1 MRSKASP
8 PLTYT
13 VNRGTVCVA
22 DGYRITVRVRHGRLT
37 VEDGFGPHR
46 RRREYTRVTTPIARL
61 VVVGN
66 GGSISLEAL
75 CWLRDLGA
83 ALIHVARDG
92 RLVTTTTNETPD
104 PRLRRAQ
111 ALAATTA
118 TGLEISRSIL
128 TEKLRGQQRTLGTLT
143 ADPKL
148 LDAMAAATSRL
159 ETATSV
165 DELVWAERDAALAY
179 WSSWSTVRVRF
190 VPRDRDRVPDH
201 WHGFGQR
208 SSPLTS
214 GPRLATNPANA
225 ILNYL
230 YALLEAESRLA
241 LLAVGLDPCVG
252 IVHADT
258 RGRDSLA
265 LDLMEAARP
274 ALDDHVLTLLRSR
287 DFRASHFS
295 ETRTGACTIRPPLTE
310 ELAETLATWRRVVA
324 PTAEQLTRQLAE
336 QAIRK
341 GRPLPTPLTRANH
354 AASREPVRK
363 RVPPKAP
370 LPPRTCKRCGE
381 ALSNRRRTYCDVCL
395 PIFQREQLEARPP
408 RTTSG
413 RIAITTPDPT
423 HGGEAAR
430 RRGTTNTLRK
440 REARVWDEQY
450 GKLLDLAAFDR
461 EILPEIQKVSLSVLS
476 RATGLS
482 IRYVSQIRRGEK
494 RPHPRHWEALVR
506 AVDRNSAEANESPGG
521 NLGER
526 RDNVI
531 SR

>member
-1 MRSKASP
+1 MRNKAST
-8 PLTYT
+8 PLRYT
-13 VNRGTVCVA
+13 VNHGTTCVA
-22 DGYRITVRVRHGRLT
+22 DGYRVIVRVRRGRLI
-37 VEDGFGPHR
+37 VEDGFGPDR

-66 GGSISLEAL
+66 GGSISLESL

-92 RLVTTTTNETPD
+92 RLVTTTANESPD

-111 ALAATTA
+111 ALAATTH
-118 TGLEISRSIL
+118 TGLEVSRSIL
-128 TEKLRGQQRTLGTLT
+128 TEKIRGQQRTLRTLT

-148 LDAMAAATSRL
+148 LDALAAAASRL
-159 ETATSV
+159 ETATSI

-179 WSSWSTVRVRF
+179 WSSWSAVSVRF
-190 VPRDRDRVPDH
+190 VPRDRDRVPEH
-201 WHGFGQR
+201 WHTFCQR
-208 SSPLTS
+208 TSPLTS

-225 ILNYL
+225 LLNYL

-241 LLAVGLDPCVG
+241 LLAVGLDPGLG

-274 ALDDHVLTLLRSR
+274 AVDDHVLTLLRSR
-287 DFRASHFS
+287 NFHASHFS
-295 ETRTGACTIRPPLTE
+295 ETRTGACTIRSPLTE
-310 ELAETLATWRRVVA
+310 ELAETLVTWRRVVA

-336 QAIRK
+336 PASRK

-354 AASREPVRK
+354 IASREPVRK
-363 RVPPKAP
+363 RIPPMAP
-370 LPPRTCKRCGE
+370 LPPRNCKRCGE

-395 PIFQREQLEARPP
+395 PIFRLEQLEPRPAREVSE
-408 RTTSG
+408 RGLSV
-413 RIAITTPDPT
+413 TPDPT

-430 RRGTTNTLRK
+430 RRGATNVLRK
-440 REARVWDEQY
+440 LEVRAWDERY
-450 GKLLDLAAFDR
+450 GKLVELGAFDR
-461 EILPEIQKVSLSVLS
+461 EILPQIQNVSLSVLS

-494 RPHPRHWEALVR
+494 RPHPRHWDALMQV
-506 AVDRNSAEANESPGG
+506 AVDVKG
-521 NLGER
+521 
-526 RDNVI
+526 D
-531 SR
+531 